1 MESFLQIAPHSLA
14 IVLARDGGPEASAAA
29 GVSESD
35 ELPRHHTGYEI
46 FADFK
51 AENSQQHIWNQR
63 ITEAVSETFFLGWI
77 DEHVLLIQGKEDH
90 LEVLREGW
98 MRRSLNP
105 PRGFTIKC
113 LGDVSPISMSPI
125 SQSQF
130 IPLGEVLLLAVSA
143 MNSAH
148 KTVTQEAL
156 TEHLQTCFPGVP
168 TPTEEALHHTLSLL
182 VRERKIYPTPDGY
195 FIVTPQT
202 YFITPSLIRTSS
214 KWYHLDERTSDRYQN
229 QKQQRHQQTQC
240 ISPLSGTI
248 TPSNSGGFL
257 DCTHTKSSQSR
268 CAGGDDFFYSSG
280 YRADDPPSHHT
291 TLQRR
296 SPKEHRDAYSS
307 QYSPQTPSQQA
318 AGNSE
323 KNRSSLGIPF
333 KADTLTK
340 HRGGPI
346 GGGGCGDLDKQ
357 TLGSAT
363 GGRKFGLKLF
373 RLSFKKDK
381 TKQLATFS
389 AQFPPEEWP
398 LHDEEEPN
406 HLPRHVEMEIIRR
419 INPDLTVENL
429 ARHTAVMKRLEEER
443 TQRSKASSAN
453 QSSRSR
459 RSGGRHRKQ
468 SQSKLSRSQSKT
480 RAFRF
485 ETTDGTHLE
494 LVDKDYRGYSSSLA
508 RSPREQALAV
518 ERQRTR
524 HHLAHSIPNILDS
537 SHLPVTP
544 EWDVSGELAKRR
556 MEMPFPEPSH
566 GPSTHYSKVHRSH
579 SHTQERKSRNE
590 RSSKAKERSRS
601 MDNSKGP
608 LDAGLIGPPPD
619 YYDDRSHYFT
629 DDCTLRDNQSS
640 SHYTRTTPPS
650 SKIAADSAGLDGA
663 RNYEKIK
670 SKDSLPTY
678 SPKPLSA
685 SNPSEDYFQCT
696 GNSEIALT
704 TTIILGTQGKNS
716 HSGLIANI
724 ADRQTERQTSSP
736 SNEDLS
742 NVGPKG
748 GSLPPIPLSIPDPA
762 TSNGQPSHSASV
774 GQEKH
779 KEIFSKDT
787 LFKPPPSLSLPGYSS
802 LRKPTVLA
810 SITLSSSCD
819 ALDSHKGFDA
829 PKPLITTLSVPKQG
843 VEATSSAAENSF
855 DYYNVSD
862 DEELE
867 DEGTKVQKGEEKPKG
882 GVSEVEGCG
891 IGTMQW
897 LLEREKA
904 RDLQMRFERTLTFSG
919 VQGNHS
925 EPRQSQH
932 SVHSARLDSM
942 DSSSVTVDSGFNS
955 PRTRESL
962 ASNTSSIVE
971 SNRRQNLALSP
982 GHLSTTTGSGP
993 PFSFRAVSESATTQ
1007 QEKLQKPTTCL
1018 ASITSV

>member
-1 MESFLQIAPHSLA
+1 MEPFLQIAPHSLA
-14 IVLARDGGPEASAAA
+14 IVLARDGGAEALAAA

-105 PRGFTIKC
+105 PRGFTIRC

-148 KTVTQEAL
+148 KSVTHEAL

-195 FIVTPQT
+195 FIATPQT
-202 YFITPSLIRTSS
+202 YYITPSLIRTSS
-214 KWYHLDERTSDRYQN
+214 KWYHLDERSSDRYQH
-229 QKQQRHQQTQC
+229 QKQQQHQQTQC
-240 ISPLSGTI
+240 IPPLSGTI
-248 TPSNSGGFL
+248 TLSNSGGFL
-257 DCTHTKSSQSR
+257 DCTNAKSSQSHSAR
-268 CAGGDDFFYSSG
+268 VDDFFYNSS
-280 YRADDPPSHHT
+280 YRADDPPSHNT
-291 TLQRR
+291 TLQRQP
-296 SPKEHRDAYSS
+296 PKEHRDATSS
-307 QYSPQTPSQQA
+307 QYSPQTISQQA

-323 KNRSSLGIPF
+323 KNRSSLGFPF
-333 KADTLTK
+333 KTDTLIK
-340 HRGGPI
+340 HRGGSV
-346 GGGGCGDLDKQ
+346 GGGGNGDLDKQ

-363 GGRKFGLKLF
+363 SGKKFGLRLF

-381 TKQLATFS
+381 AKHLATFS

-429 ARHTAVMKRLEEER
+429 AQHTAVMKRLEEER
-443 TQRSKASSAN
+443 TQRSKTSSVN

-468 SQSKLSRSQSKT
+468 CQSKPSRSHSKT
-480 RAFRF
+480 RAFHF

-494 LVDKDYRGYSSSLA
+494 LADKDYRGYSSSLA
-508 RSPREQALAV
+508 RSPREQALAR
-518 ERQRTR
+518 ERQRAR

-566 GPSTHYSKVHRSH
+566 GLSTHHSKVHRSH

-590 RSSKAKERSRS
+590 RSGKVKERSRS

-608 LDAGLIGPPPD
+608 VDAGLIGPPPD
-619 YYDDRSHYFT
+619 YYDDRSRYFT
-629 DDCTLRDNQSS
+629 DDGSLRANQSS
-640 SHYTRTTPPS
+640 CHYTRATPPS
-650 SKIAADSAGLDGA
+650 SKVPEDSLGLDGA
-663 RNYEKIK
+663 RNFEK
-670 SKDSLPTY
+670 SKSRDSLPVY
-678 SPKPLSA
+678 SPKSLPA
-685 SNPSEDYFQCT
+685 SNPPDDYFQCT
-696 GNSEIALT
+696 GKSEVAYT
-704 TTIILGTQGKNS
+704 AKIILGTQDKHS
-716 HSGLIANI
+716 HCGLKANT
-724 ADRQTERQTSSP
+724 ADRQTKRQTASP

-762 TSNGQPSHSASV
+762 ISNGRLPHSASS

-779 KEIFSKDT
+779 KEGFSKDT

-802 LRKPTVLA
+802 LRKPTVPA

-819 ALDSHKGFDA
+819 ALDSHNRIDA
-829 PKPLITTLSVPKQG
+829 SKPLL
-843 VEATSSAAENSF
+843 ATSIVPTQGMEPTPNAAESSL

-862 DEELE
+862 DDDELE
-867 DEGTKVQKGEEKPKG
+867 DGGTKGQKGREKPKG
-882 GVSEVEGCG
+882 SASEVKGCG
-891 IGTMQW
+891 IGTLQW

-904 RDLQMRFERTLTFSG
+904 RDLQMRFESTLAFSG
-919 VQGNHS
+919 AKENHS
-925 EPRQSQH
+925 EPHQTQH

-942 DSSSVTVDSGFNS
+942 DSSSITVDSGFNS
-955 PRTRESL
+955 PR
-962 ASNTSSIVE
+962 
-971 SNRRQNLALSP
+971 
-982 GHLSTTTGSGP
+982 
-993 PFSFRAVSESATTQ
+993 
-1007 QEKLQKPTTCL
+1007 
-1018 ASITSV
+1018 